1 MPFGQRHVR
10 TDAQQS
16 NMADGEAVI
25 NLKKLKVAELKKE
38 LADRGLSTKGNKS
51 DLQERLEKCLADQ
64 GMVVSQDESDDI
76 VDEHD
81 PDDDLD
87 NDADDLDDVDVGDVS
102 EHLEAEDLDTKETED
117 DKEVTQEVA
126 ANETEK
132 KTTVGSVKKVP
143 ITPPGKVAGQV
154 TLTDAEKKSK
164 RLERFGMSPPVTDVE
179 KKQARAQ
186 RFGFSSPASNG
197 SAKSSPIVGGKE
209 VDVDKL
215 KKRAE
220 RFGAVSPA
228 MTKLEENDKL
238 LKRKQRFGV
247 TISGSPGDISDAKK
261 KRAERFGL

>member
-1 MPFGQRHVR
+1 MHFGQRHVR
-10 TDAQQS
+10 TDAQKGK
-16 NMADGEAVI
+16 MADGEAVI

-76 VDEHD
+76 VDEND

-102 EHLEAEDLDTKETED
+102 EHLEAEDLDTKDTEE
-117 DKEVTQEVA
+117 DKEVTQEVTA
-126 ANETEK
+126 DEK
-132 KTTVGSVKKVP
+132 KTQKVISVERVP

-197 SAKSSPIVGGKE
+197 TAKSSPIVGGKE

-228 MTKLEENDKL
+228 ITKLEENDKL

-247 TISGSPGDISDAKK
+247 TITGSPGNISDAKK